1 MRRVS
6 DVLYKGA
13 VVVCAVAL
21 AVMVLVVA
29 FQILGRYLPFLSRA
43 LWTEEIARMCLIWL
57 VFLGAAVGVRTSEHF
72 LIDLIPS
79 RVSDRAQR
87 IITTLGLAL
96 VAAIAVV
103 LFVGSLSF
111 VDTGLGRTSTT
122 SGLSL
127 VYSFT
132 APLVSSVL
140 MLVFSVDVW
149 LEGMRRP
156 QEGGLRMVEVERAE
170 ELAANTP
177 TPQSPA
183 DAAAQNGNEPR

>member
-6 DVLYKGA
+6 DALYKGA
-13 VVVCAVAL
+13 VAISAIAL

-57 VFLGAAVGVRTSEHF
+57 VFMGAAVGVRTSEHF
-72 LIDLIPS
+72 LIDLIPKS
-79 RVSDRAQR
+79 ISDRTQR

-96 VAAIAVV
+96 VAVIAVV
-103 LFVGSLSF
+103 LFIGSLSF

-122 SGLSL
+122 SGISL

-132 APLVSSVL
+132 APLVASVL

-156 QEGGLRMVEVERAE
+156 QEGGLRMVDVEQAE
-170 ELAANTP
+170 ALAVDS
-177 TPQSPA
+177 PQSPPEA
-183 DAAAQNGNEPR
+183 PEENGGDRR